1 MYTERIQ
8 NTFRILVSLVI
19 ALGGTVTL
27 ISLGSNKV
35 KAAEVRSY
43 IDLTGDSTPNV
54 APATVTTPPE
64 VATSTATN
72 FFVSYAASTTQ
83 FAAANTITITLPAA
97 FTTPVTCTPTPT
109 TDADLD
115 STPDG
120 SLAVNGNTFT
130 YTFSAATTAAI
141 ANGVEICVRATTPA
155 ANGNYSISIS
165 DNNDSDN
172 SAALI
177 YVGTIAA
184 SDTNDVTVT
193 ATVPVVLSLSIRNPS
208 TTAITNSCALGVL
221 NPASTNTCAYR
232 IAAGTNGTA
241 GMSVHVVADALLNSG
256 GNDINNVADGTVTT
270 GAEEYGVTL
279 TAGAGWTLIAPFNS
293 GDDPITTTQQ
303 EFQDRATIVDDSNT
317 ANWTTVTHRASITS
331 STVTGAYDQV
341 VTYRAYYI
349 P

>member
-1 MYTERIQ
+1 M
-8 NTFRILVSLVI
+8 F
-19 ALGGTVTL
+19 
-27 ISLGSNKV
+27 SNKIRNSIRIFV
-35 KAAEVRSY
+35 AFIFAISSTLGILSINLGKVEAAEVRSY
-43 IDLTGDSTPNV
+43 IDLTGDASPLV
-54 APATVTTPPE
+54 APATITSQPE
-64 VATSTATN
+64 VNTSTATN
-72 FFVSYAASTTQ
+72 FFISYAASATQ
-83 FAAANTITITLPAA
+83 FANGNTITITLPTA

-115 STPDG
+115 TTADG

-130 YTFSAATTAAI
+130 YTFTGATTTAVAS
-141 ANGVEICVRATTPA
+141 GVEICVRATTPA

-165 DNNDSDN
+165 DTNDSDN

-193 ATVPVVLSLSIRNPS
+193 ATVPVVLTLTIRNPS
-208 TTAITNSCALGVL
+208 TTANTNSCALGVL
-221 NPASTNTCAYR
+221 NPASVNTCSYR

-241 GMSVHVVADALLNSG
+241 GMSVQAVSDGLLDSG
-256 GNDINNVADGTVTT
+256 ANDINNVADGTVTA
-270 GAEEYGVTL
+270 GSEEHGVTL
-279 TAGAGWTLIAPFNS
+279 TAGTGWTLTSPFNS

-303 EFQDRATIVDDSNT
+303 EIEDRTTVVDDSNT

-331 STVTGAYDQV
+331 ATVTGSYNQV
-341 VTYRAYYI
+341 VTYRAYYT